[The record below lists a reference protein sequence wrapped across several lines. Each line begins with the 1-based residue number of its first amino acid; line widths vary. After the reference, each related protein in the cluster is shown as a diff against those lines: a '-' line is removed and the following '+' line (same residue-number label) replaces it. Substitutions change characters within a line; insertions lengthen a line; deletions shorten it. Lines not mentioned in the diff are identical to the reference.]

1 MGKRIKCLLPFFLTI
16 FAHGYSLIAFSNLFL
31 RDDIVHGKGK
41 STVRESVFFLK
52 NYYQMLNSEIPK

>member
-16 FAHGYSLIAFSNLFL
+16 FAHGYSLIAFSNPFL

-41 STVRESVFFLK
+41 STVREFVFLK